1 MTGAVL
7 LFGASGFVG
16 KNLVAR
22 LVADGREVF
31 AVTASGAP
39 VAGCV
44 RTVSIDALDD
54 IDALPA
60 DIVACH
66 VAAYRYDAGRFDL
79 AQSDI
84 LLHNANLN
92 ARVMHFCAER
102 KIAELRMASSVA
114 VYEAGLAVMDD
125 ADPIDLNAPPFESEA
140 FYAWSKR
147 FAEISAGLYAKRF
160 GVNAAIFRLSN
171 PYGPHDSTNPNK
183 AHVAPAFVMKALDAN
198 PVFPI
203 RGDPNV
209 ERDFTYV
216 GDVVEVFTRS
226 LDWRGRTETFNLCRG
241 ETSTLTELA
250 ETVMRVAGVK
260 KPIEAGAPGAFG
272 PAKRVSTSARI
283 QKELGFT
290 FTSLEDGMAPTVA
303 WYRDAYVR

>member
-1 MTGAVL
+1 MSGAVL
-7 LFGASGFVG
+7 VFGASGFVG
-16 KNLVAR
+16 MNLVER

-31 AVTASGAP
+31 AVTGSGTP
-39 VAGCV
+39 VAGAKQ
-44 RTVSIDALDD
+44 TVSLDKLDD
-54 IDALPA
+54 LKLPA

-66 VAAYRYDAGRFDL
+66 VAAYRYDATRFDL

-84 LLHNANLN
+84 LLNNNALN
-92 ARVMHFCAER
+92 GRVLHFCAER
-102 KIAELRMASSVA
+102 KISELRMASSVA
-114 VYEAGLAVMDD
+114 VYPAGLAVMDD
-125 ADPIDLNAPPFESEA
+125 AVPVDFNAPPFESEA

-147 FAEISAGLYAKRF
+147 YAEITAGLYAKRF
-160 GVNAAIFRLSN
+160 GVNAVILRLSN

-216 GDVVEVFTRS
+216 GDVVEAFVRT
-226 LDWRGRTETFNLCRG
+226 LPWRGRNETFNLCRG

-250 ETVMRVAGVK
+250 ETTMRVAGVK

-272 PAKRVSTSARI
+272 PAKRVSTSARL
-283 QKELGFT
+283 QKELGLT
-290 FTSLEDGMAPTVA
+290 FRSLEDGMTPTVE
-303 WYRDAYVR
+303 WYRHAFRG

>member
-1 MTGAVL
+1 MSGAVL
-7 LFGASGFVG
+7 VFGASGFVG
-16 KNLVAR
+16 LNLVER
-22 LVADGREVF
+22 LVAEGREVF
-31 AVTASGAP
+31 AVTGSGAP
-39 VAGCV
+39 VAGAA
-44 RTVSIDALDD
+44 RTVALDAIAD
-54 IDALPA
+54 IGALPG
-60 DIVACH
+60 DITACH
-66 VAAYRYDAGRFDL
+66 VAAYRYDATRFDL

-84 LLHNANLN
+84 LLNNANLN
-92 ARVMHFCAER
+92 ARILHFCAER

-125 ADPIDLNAPPFESEA
+125 ATPVDLNASPFESEA

-160 GVNAAIFRLSN
+160 GVNAVIFRLSN
-171 PYGPHDSTNPNK
+171 PYGPHDSINPNK
-183 AHVAPAFVMKALDAN
+183 AHVAPAFVMKALDTN

-216 GDVVEVFTRS
+216 GDVVEAFVRS
-226 LDWRGRTETFNLCRG
+226 LEWRDRIETFNLCRG

-250 ETVMRVAGVK
+250 ETVMRVAGVA

-283 QKELGFT
+283 QKELGLSFH
-290 FTSLEDGMAPTVA
+290 SLEDGMKPTID
-303 WYRDAYVR
+303 WYRNAYVG